1 MKEFPLPVRAIG
13 PGSQPVDEEELQYLA
28 MPSDMN
34 TFRMPLVPE
43 QADVSA
49 LSEARDVLAAFAALL
64 EGWDPAS
71 GQPGPRLDLAAL
83 SPAGIDVTNEMLG
96 EGEVAIRIAGNIAY
110 SIQESVFTGVWRVCA
125 LDADGRLAA
134 DWLEAGA
141 LPSVVVPAAQAAV
154 ADAPRAMA
162 IPPGAMNSPALLRE
176 IASQMAEIRSGAAAH
191 VINLTLFPLTPD
203 DQQVL
208 EQALPGGQVAMISR
222 GFGNCHITSTA
233 LRNVWRV
240 QYFNS
245 MKTLILNTIEIVEVP
260 MVALAAPEDLLDSRE
275 RLAELVTWIGETCA
289 EQRAAQA
296 AATT

>member
-154 ADAPRAMA
+154 ADAPQAMA

>member
-43 QADVSA
+43 QADVTA

-96 EGEVAIRIAGNIAY
+96 EGEVAIRIAGNIDY